1 MPPPVSRTPRPGDAT
16 LSVTKAARVL
26 GVHPNTVRAWSEAGR
41 LRYYRIND
49 RGDRRYRLNDLQRFL
64 AAAESGITV
73 PPPDSAPATRAAA
86 RREMQAPGVATL
98 SESPAGL
105 DLLADL
111 AEVASFPSG
120 LDPALD
126 EACRRIRLATGAA
139 LVGIWEQRPGG
150 LVPRA
155 TDVEGPGITAAR
167 AAIPTRSLFT
177 LALESDQPIHARPGT
192 SGPAPVLGMG
202 TDELVVRIPGG
213 EEPWGILVLAG
224 AMQLG
229 PDDGVRLAHAIA
241 RTLGVLIR
249 GASATEQAT
258 GRLRRSEALRRVATD
273 LASRLD
279 VGDVVRDLSDHARVL
294 FGADR
299 VAVVLRDP
307 EGRVSTPGGTGFSEA
322 FLAVAR
328 ELEEARA
335 SSRDIPARR
344 PLLLLGPDAPRSGS
358 PLRAAAVQEG
368 VDTLLV
374 APLVDGHELHGVLYL
389 AHDRPHRWREVDL
402 DGAEA
407 LAGDAAIAVRSART
421 FGRMAAWAAQL
432 QSIQR
437 LGARLSGLTDVA
449 AIGHAIATELRQ
461 LIDYQNARVYR
472 VKDTDLVPVAMQ
484 GSGGVYG
491 DETVDSLTVAIGEG
505 ITGWVARFR
514 VPQLVDDTA
523 NDPRAITIPG
533 TEEDLD
539 ESMLLAPMVHEG
551 SCLGVVV
558 LSRLGLRQFTEDDL
572 RLLVIYASFAAQAMA
587 NADAT
592 ERLRRQSSALER
604 QLAAQQALLKT
615 TESILTT
622 LDQRQLLEQITDRLG
637 SLIQCDNIAIE
648 VVERPSGLLRPLTAR
663 GIHADEYMAPWEP
676 GETGIATW
684 VVDHNE
690 PVLIDDEAS
699 DERVNHF
706 RDTGRLDGS
715 LIVVPLL
722 GPHGAAGVL
731 TLERIGQEQPFDEQ
745 EFDLVKLFAAQVSI
759 ALRNAEIYHEAELRA
774 KTDDLTTLLN
784 HGTFKDRL
792 SRSVSAND
800 PFGLVMIDLDEFK
813 TVNDTLGHT
822 VGDDLLVAVGERI
835 AETLPP
841 TALAARFGGDEFA
854 VLLSGPDAATAE
866 GIGDLVSASVLEP
879 TRAGTRE
886 LTVHV
891 SIGVATAG
899 PEDDAD
905 ELLRKADVAMY
916 AAKAAGRMQVK
927 VYDPALD
934 EEVIRRHELLAD
946 LEHAIK
952 RREFV
957 AHYQPIVDL
966 ATNQTVAV
974 EALVRWNSPTRGLVP
989 PGLFIE
995 AAEEA

>member
-1 MPPPVSRTPRPGDAT
+1 MPTKSSLPSPASRAPRPGDAT

-26 GVHPNTVRAWSEAGR
+26 GVHPNTVRAWSDAGR

-49 RGDRRYRLNDLQRFL
+49 RGDRRYRIHDLHRFL
-64 AAAESGITV
+64 AAAESGSIAQPADG
-73 PPPDSAPATRAAA
+73 PPGTRAGA
-86 RREMQAPGVATL
+86 RREPGPPGVATL

-105 DLLADL
+105 ELLADL

-139 LVGIWEQRPGG
+139 LVGIWERRPGG

-167 AAIPTRSLFT
+167 AGIPSRSLFT
-177 LALESDQPIHARPGT
+177 LALESEAPIHARPGAA
-192 SGPAPVLGMG
+192 GPAPVLGMG

-213 EEPWGILVLAG
+213 EQPWGILVLAG

-249 GASATEQAT
+249 GASASEQAT

-299 VAVVLRDP
+299 VAVVLRDA
-307 EGRVSTPGGTGFSEA
+307 EGRVSSPGGTGFSEA

-335 SSRDIPARR
+335 GAPDIPARR
-344 PLLLLGPDAPRSGS
+344 PVLLLGPEAPRSGS

-437 LGARLSGLTDVA
+437 LGARLSGLTDIA
-449 AIGHAIATELRQ
+449 AIGHAIAVELRQ
-461 LIDYQNARVYR
+461 LIDYENARVYR
-472 VKDTDLVPVAMQ
+472 VRDSTLVPVAMQ

-491 DETVDSLTVAIGEG
+491 DETVESLTVEVGEG

-523 NDPRAITIPG
+523 KDPRAITIPG

-587 NADAT
+587 NGDAT
-592 ERLRRQSSALER
+592 EQLRRQSSALER

-684 VVDHNE
+684 VVEHNE

-706 RDTGRLDGS
+706 RATGRLEGS

-731 TLERIGQEQPFDEQ
+731 TLERMGQEQPFDEQ

-792 SRSVSAND
+792 ARSVSASD
-800 PFGLVMIDLDEFK
+800 PFGLVMIDLDDFK
-813 TVNDTLGHT
+813 TVNDRLGHQA
-822 VGDDLLVAVGERI
+822 GDRLLREI
-835 AETLPP
+835 AAAILN
-841 TALAARFGGDEFA
+841 AARETDAVFRYGGDEF
-854 VLLSGPDAATAE
+854 VVILPRTDTTGLGAAADR
-866 GIGDLVSASVLEP
+866 ILAAVSAVGGPGSRW
-879 TRAGTRE
+879 RADG
-886 LTVHV
+886 V
-891 SIGVATAG
+891 SIGASIGTAYFPDDGETPEDVLLAADRACFVAKRRGRGQVATAQEG
-899 PEDDAD
+899 RVLASEF
-905 ELLRKADVAMY
+905 ELSEPTPVDPPTIEEPVA
-916 AAKAAGRMQVK
+916 G
-927 VYDPALD
+927 
-934 EEVIRRHELLAD
+934 
-946 LEHAIK
+946 
-952 RREFV
+952 
-957 AHYQPIVDL
+957 
-966 ATNQTVAV
+966 
-974 EALVRWNSPTRGLVP
+974 
-989 PGLFIE
+989 
-995 AAEEA
+995 

>member
-1 MPPPVSRTPRPGDAT
+1 MSTPVTRTPRPGDAT
-16 LSVTKAARVL
+16 LSVTKAAHVL

-41 LRYYRIND
+41 LRYYRINE

-64 AAAESGITV
+64 AVAESSATAVSLEPPAAMRAGRRD
-73 PPPDSAPATRAAA
+73 PHPPDAPTLTESA
-86 RREMQAPGVATL
+86 
-98 SESPAGL
+98 AGL

-139 LVGIWEQRPGG
+139 LVGIWERRPGG

-167 AAIPTRSLFT
+167 VATPALGLFE
-177 LALESDQPIHARPGT
+177 LALESAEPIHARPGVP
-192 SGPAPVLGMG
+192 GPVPVLGMG

-213 EEPWGILVLAG
+213 EDPWGILVLAG

-229 PDDGVRLAHAIA
+229 PDDGVRLAGAIA
-241 RTLGVLIR
+241 RTLGVLVR
-249 GASATEQAT
+249 GASAAEQAIS
-258 GRLRRSEALRRVATD
+258 RLRRSEALRRVATD

-299 VAVVLRDP
+299 VAVVLRDA
-307 EGRVSTPGGTGFSEA
+307 EGRISSPGGTGFSAA
-322 FLAVAR
+322 FLSVAR
-328 ELEEARA
+328 DLEQQRA
-335 SSRDIPARR
+335 GIRDIPARR
-344 PLLLLGPDAPRSGS
+344 PVLLLGPDAPRSAS
-358 PLRAAAVQEG
+358 PIRAAAVQEG

-389 AHDRPHRWREVDL
+389 AHDRAHRWREVDL

-421 FGRMAAWAAQL
+421 FGRMASWAAQL

-449 AIGHAIATELRQ
+449 QIGHAIATELRQ
-461 LIDYQNARVYR
+461 LIEYENARVYR
-472 VKDTDLVPVAMQ
+472 ARDTDLVPIAMQ
-484 GSGGVYG
+484 GSAAVYS
-491 DETVDSLTVAIGEG
+491 DETVESLTVDIGEG

-523 NDPRAITIPG
+523 NDPRAVTIAG
-533 TEEDLD
+533 TEPDLD

-551 SCLGVVV
+551 ACLGVVV

-592 ERLRRQSSALER
+592 QRLRRQSDALER
-604 QLAAQQALLKT
+604 QLRAQQELLRT

-622 LDQRQLLEQITDRLG
+622 LDQRQVLEQITDRLG

-648 VVERPSGLLRPLTAR
+648 VVERPTGLLVPLTAR
-663 GIHADEYMAPWEP
+663 GVHAEEYLSPWEP

-690 PVLIDDEAS
+690 PVLIEDEFTDD
-699 DERVNHF
+699 RVNHF
-706 RDTGRLDGS
+706 RSTGELEGS

-722 GPHGAAGVL
+722 GPQGAAGVL
-731 TLERIGQEQPFDEQ
+731 TLERLGREQPFDAQ

-759 ALRNAEIYHEAELRA
+759 ALRNAESFQAAEVRA
-774 KTDDLTTLLN
+774 RTDDLTSLLN
-784 HGTFKDRL
+784 HGTFKDWL
-792 SRSVSAND
+792 ARSVAARD
-800 PFGLVMIDLDEFK
+800 PFGLVMIDLDDFK
-813 TVNDTLGHT
+813 SVNDTLGHQA
-822 VGDDLLVAVGERI
+822 GDRLLREI
-835 AETLPP
+835 AAAILH
-841 TALAARFGGDEFA
+841 AARETDAVFRYGGDEFVVILPRTDATGLAAAAERVLVAVASVGGHGSAWGADGVDVSASIGTAYFPEDGESPEA
-854 VLLSGPDAATAE
+854 VLLAA
-866 GIGDLVSASVLEP
+866 D
-879 TRAGTRE
+879 RACFVAKRRGR
-886 LTVHV
+886 
-891 SIGVATAG
+891 GRVATA
-899 PEDDAD
+899 D
-905 ELLRKADVAMY
+905 EGRALASEFELSEPTPVDPPTVP
-916 AAKAAGRMQVK
+916 AA
-927 VYDPALD
+927 
-934 EEVIRRHELLAD
+934 
-946 LEHAIK
+946 
-952 RREFV
+952 
-957 AHYQPIVDL
+957 
-966 ATNQTVAV
+966 
-974 EALVRWNSPTRGLVP
+974 
-989 PGLFIE
+989 
-995 AAEEA
+995 

>member
-1 MPPPVSRTPRPGDAT
+1 MPTKSSMPQPVARTPRPGDAT
-16 LSVTKAARVL
+16 LSVTKAAHVL

-41 LRYYRIND
+41 LRYYRINE

-64 AAAESGITV
+64 AAAESPVAIEAS
-73 PPPDSAPATRAAA
+73 PSTRAA
-86 RREMQAPGVATL
+86 RRDVGPEAVTL
-98 SESPAGL
+98 TESPAGL
-105 DLLADL
+105 ELLADL

-139 LVGIWEQRPGG
+139 LVGIWERRPAG

-155 TDVEGPGITAAR
+155 SDVEGPGITATRAVASAR
-167 AAIPTRSLFT
+167 GLLS
-177 LALESDQPIHARPGT
+177 LALESAEPIHARPGT
-192 SGPAPVLGMG
+192 PGPSPVLGMG

-213 EEPWGILVLAG
+213 EEPWGVLVLAG

-229 PDDGVRLAHAIA
+229 PDDGVRLAGAIA
-241 RTLGVLIR
+241 RTLGVLVR
-249 GASATEQAT
+249 GASAAEQAT
-258 GRLRRSEALRRVATD
+258 SRLRRSEALRRVATD

-307 EGRVSTPGGTGFSEA
+307 EGRVSSPGGTGFSEA

-328 ELEEARA
+328 DVEEARA
-335 SSRDIPARR
+335 AARDIPARR
-344 PLLLLGPDAPRSGS
+344 PVLLLGPDAPRSAS
-358 PLRAAAVQEG
+358 PIRAAAVQEG
-368 VDTLLV
+368 VDTILV

-449 AIGHAIATELRQ
+449 QIGHAITTELRQ

-472 VKDTDLVPVAMQ
+472 ARGTDLVAVAMQ
-484 GSGGVYG
+484 GSGAVYS
-491 DETVDSLTVAIGEG
+491 DETVEDLTVAVGEG

-533 TEEDLD
+533 TEADLD

-551 SCLGVVV
+551 VCLGVVV
-558 LSRLGLRQFTEDDL
+558 LSRLGLRQFSEDDL

-592 ERLRRQSSALER
+592 ERLRRQSRALER
-604 QLAAQQALLKT
+604 QLRAQQELLRT

-622 LDQRQLLEQITDRLG
+622 LDQRAVLEQITDRLG
-637 SLIQCDNIAIE
+637 ALIECDNLAIE
-648 VVERPSGLLRPLTAR
+648 VVERPTGRLVPLTAR
-663 GIHADEYMAPWEP
+663 GVHADDYLAPWAP

-684 VVDHNE
+684 VVEHNE
-690 PVLIDDEAS
+690 PVLIEDESA

-706 RDTGRLDGS
+706 RATGKVDGS

-731 TLERIGQEQPFDEQ
+731 TLERLGREQPFDEQ
-745 EFDLVKLFAAQVSI
+745 EFELVKLFAAQVSI
-759 ALRNAEIYHEAELRA
+759 ALRNAEIFHAAEVRA
-774 KTDDLTTLLN
+774 RTDDLTGLLN
-784 HGTFKDRL
+784 HGTFKDWL
-792 SRSVSAND
+792 ARSVSARD
-800 PFGLVMIDLDEFK
+800 PFGLVLIDLDEFK
-813 TVNDTLGHT
+813 TVNDTMGHQA
-822 VGDDLLVAVGERI
+822 GDRLLREI
-835 AETLPP
+835 AGAILH
-841 TALAARFGGDEFA
+841 AARETDAVFRYGGDEFV
-854 VLLSGPDAATAE
+854 VLLPRTDAVGLASAAERILAAVAQVGESGSAWGTERVSVGASIGTAYYPQDGETAE
-866 GIGDLVSASVLEP
+866 DVLLAADRACFLVK
-879 TRAGTRE
+879 RRGRG
-886 LTVHV
+886 
-891 SIGVATAG
+891 GVATAAEG
-899 PEDDAD
+899 FAIASEF
-905 ELLRKADVAMY
+905 ELSEPTPVDPPSVP
-916 AAKAAGRMQVK
+916 AG
-927 VYDPALD
+927 
-934 EEVIRRHELLAD
+934 
-946 LEHAIK
+946 
-952 RREFV
+952 
-957 AHYQPIVDL
+957 
-966 ATNQTVAV
+966 
-974 EALVRWNSPTRGLVP
+974 
-989 PGLFIE
+989 
-995 AAEEA
+995 

>member
-1 MPPPVSRTPRPGDAT
+1 MPTKSSMPPPVSRTPRPGDAT

-49 RGDRRYRLNDLQRFL
+49 RGDRRYRLNDLHRFL
-64 AAAESGITV
+64 AAAESG
-73 PPPDSAPATRAAA
+73 APAGAELAGPAPRAAV
-86 RREMQAPGVATL
+86 RRDTGAAPTAQTL
-98 SESPAGL
+98 TESSAGL

-111 AEVASFPSG
+111 AEVASLPAG

-139 LVGIWEQRPGG
+139 LVGIWERRPGG

-167 AAIPTRSLFT
+167 GAGQGRTLFT
-177 LALESDQPIHARPGT
+177 LALESPEPIHARPGT
-192 SGPAPVLGMG
+192 DGPAPVLGMG

-213 EEPWGILVLAG
+213 EAPWGILVLAG
-224 AMQLG
+224 AMVLG
-229 PDDGVRLAHAIA
+229 PDDGTKLAGAIA

-258 GRLRRSEALRRVATD
+258 SRLRRSEALRRVATD

-307 EGRVSTPGGTGFSEA
+307 EGRISSPGGTGFSDS
-322 FLAVAR
+322 FLAIAR
-328 ELEEARA
+328 DLEESR
-335 SSRDIPARR
+335 SGSRDIPPRR
-344 PLLLLGPDAPRSGS
+344 PVLLLGPEAPRSAS
-358 PLRAAAVQEG
+358 PVRAAAVQEG
-368 VDTLLV
+368 VDTLLA

-389 AHDRPHRWREVDL
+389 AHDRPHRWREGDL

-437 LGARLSGLTDVA
+437 LGARLSGLTDVPQ
-449 AIGHAIATELRQ
+449 IGHAIATELRQ
-461 LIDYQNARVYR
+461 LIDYENARVYR
-472 VKDTDLVPVAMQ
+472 VRDESLVPVAMQ
-484 GSGGVYG
+484 GSGAVYG
-491 DETVDSLTVAIGEG
+491 DENTEQLIVAVGEG

-523 NDPRAITIPG
+523 NDPRAVTIPG

-551 SCLGVVV
+551 VCLGVVV
-558 LSRLGLRQFTEDDL
+558 LSKLGLRQFTEDDL

-587 NADAT
+587 NADST
-592 ERLRRQSSALER
+592 QRLRRQSDALER
-604 QLAAQQALLKT
+604 QLLLQQALMRT

-622 LDQRQLLEQITDRLG
+622 LDQRQVLDQITDRLG
-637 SLIQCDNIAIE
+637 ALIQCDNIAIE
-648 VVERPSGLLRPLTAR
+648 VVERPTGLLVPLTAR
-663 GIHADEYMAPWEP
+663 GVHADDYLAPREP

-690 PVLIDDEAS
+690 AVLIEDEAA

-706 RDTGRLDGS
+706 RTTGTLDGS

-722 GPHGAAGVL
+722 GPSGAAAVL
-731 TLERIGQEQPFDEQ
+731 TLERLGREQPFDQQ
-745 EFDLVKLFAAQVSI
+745 EFEFVKLFAGQVSI
-759 ALRNAEIYHEAELRA
+759 ALRNAETFQAAEVRA
-774 KTDDLTTLLN
+774 RTDDLTGLLN
-784 HGTFKDRL
+784 HGTFKDWLGRKVVA
-792 SRSVSAND
+792 RD

-813 TVNDTLGHT
+813 TVNDSLGHQA
-822 VGDDLLVAVGERI
+822 GDRLLREI
-835 AETLPP
+835 AD
-841 TALAARFGGDEFA
+841 AILAAARDTDAVFRYGGDEFVVILPRTDA
-854 VLLSGPDAATAE
+854 DGLMAAAERILQAAESVGGKGSAWHAEGVRVGASISTAFFPDDGETPEDVLLAA
-866 GIGDLVSASVLEP
+866 D
-879 TRAGTRE
+879 RACFVAKRRGRG
-886 LTVHV
+886 H
-891 SIGVATAG
+891 VATASEG
-899 PEDDAD
+899 LAIASEF
-905 ELLRKADVAMY
+905 ELSEPTPV
-916 AAKAAGRMQVK
+916 
-927 VYDPALD
+927 DP
-934 EEVIRRHELLAD
+934 
-946 LEHAIK
+946 
-952 RREFV
+952 
-957 AHYQPIVDL
+957 
-966 ATNQTVAV
+966 
-974 EALVRWNSPTRGLVP
+974 PTSVG
-989 PGLFIE
+989 
-995 AAEEA
+995 A